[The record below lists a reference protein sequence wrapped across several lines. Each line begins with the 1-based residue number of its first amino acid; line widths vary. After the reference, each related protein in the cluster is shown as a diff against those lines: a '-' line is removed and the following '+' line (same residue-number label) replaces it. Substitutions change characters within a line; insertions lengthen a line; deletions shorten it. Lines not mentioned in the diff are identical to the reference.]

1 MDDLREKWTIMR
13 EAWWKKANKYGPSKQ
28 MKQQRQKQMKQQDS
42 KWATVGNLWSVRSD
56 QLNFPNGHLQQMDVR
71 DDIGLKPNLTA
82 EPDTLKE
89 NGP

>member
-1 MDDLREKWTIMR
+1 M
-13 EAWWKKANKYGPSKQ
+13 
-28 MKQQRQKQMKQQDS
+28 
-42 KWATVGNLWSVRSD
+42 GNLWSVRSD